1 MRQARLPSL
10 NADAFLAGELK
21 NDIRHEFVNGVVY
34 AMIQKT
40 EFCRAVGVASC
51 HPARSADNHLSSVPC
66 PLSSERGFTMVEMI
80 TVIVILG
87 VLAVVAAPRFF
98 DRNVFDSRGFYDQ
111 VKSTVRY
118 AQKSAIAQR
127 RFVCVTFPANNQIS
141 LSYGTTNA
149 CTDGALASPSGDPY
163 PLVSKNATLS
173 ASPNFSFDCLGRPRS
188 MAGGAVCND
197 TVGILILPTTITVN
211 NYATDIIVER
221 ETGYVH

>member
-1 MRQARLPSL
+1 
-10 NADAFLAGELK
+10 
-21 NDIRHEFVNGVVY
+21 
-34 AMIQKT
+34 MIQRTEDRRQRT
-40 EFCRAVGVASC
+40 EFCRAVGVAPY
-51 HPARSADNHLSSVPC
+51 HPARSADNHLSS
-66 PLSSERGFTMVEMI
+66 ERGFTITELI

-87 VLAVVAAPRFF
+87 ILAAVAAPRFF

-149 CTDGALASPSGDPY
+149 CADGVLASPSGDSY
-163 PLVSKNATLS
+163 PLVSKNATFNPTPGGFGFS
-173 ASPNFSFDCLGRPRS
+173 ALGRPVNA
-188 MAGGAVCND
+188 AGVAL
-197 TVGILILPTTITVN
+197 TVAPIITVRD
-211 NYATDIIVER
+211 YEATPIRVEV